1 MGDQACSLRDYFSG
15 RNRALR
21 VIVAVL
27 MIKQRD
33 VMMNSVDV
41 VLLTRNSEKILEKC
55 LESVYQNVPI
65 RQLIAVDGY
74 STDRTLDILRQFDAK
89 YHNVKVVYDRGTR
102 ATARQRGILQVRTEW
117 FMFVDSDVVLCG
129 NWYQKA
135 IKHVDRNVGAVW
147 GIEVWSTIQ
156 NQATLKMF
164 LWITRRIFEL
174 RGGTHDTLIRTD
186 LVEDIKIP
194 ENLHV
199 FEDAYIKD
207 WINKKG
213 YKMIACYDPYCVH
226 YRPESVWTIRGNIN
240 IIADAV
246 RFARFRLIVKLMFAY
261 GFYTV
266 YSAYQLL
273 KNGTRR
279 GGF

>member
-1 MGDQACSLRDYFSG
+1 MGP
-15 RNRALR
+15 
-21 VIVAVL
+21 
-27 MIKQRD
+27 
-33 VMMNSVDV
+33 VDV
-41 VLLTRNSEKILEKC
+41 VLLTKNSEKVLEKC
-55 LESVYQNVPI
+55 LESGYQNVPV

-74 STDRTLDILRQFDAK
+74 STDRTLDILRQFNDK
-89 YHNVKVVYDRGTR
+89 YHNVKVVYDKGTR
-102 ATARQRGILQVRTEW
+102 GTARQRGILEVRTEW
-117 FMFVDSDVVLCG
+117 FMFVDSDVVLCE

-147 GIEVWSTIQ
+147 GIEVWSTIR
-156 NQATLKMF
+156 NQAMLKMF
-164 LWITRRIFEL
+164 LWVTRRIFEL
-174 RGGTHDTLIRTD
+174 RGGTHDTLIRAD
-186 LVEDIKIP
+186 LVKDIEIP

-213 YKMIACYDPYCVH
+213 YKMVACYDPYCVH
-226 YRPESVWTIRGNIN
+226 YRPQSVWTLQGSVN

-246 RFARFRLIVKLMFAY
+246 RLASFRLIIKLIFAY
-261 GFYTV
+261 GFYTA

-273 KNGTRR
+273 TNRTKH